1 MQLLNSRPGF
11 GLCSVNDPTYQ
22 TTITIGP
29 ALNPR
34 YKLTSS
40 PPRPPLC
47 DNAIGST
54 HLLTSDDHTAVITQR
69 EEKRTKSD
77 GTFLKGNTSFKLK
90 EVNALCV

>member
-1 MQLLNSRPGF
+1 MELLNSRPGF

-22 TTITIGP
+22 TTITIGA

-54 HLLTSDDHTAVITQR
+54 HLLQMTTAVITQR